1 MGIAGDFVHFLET
14 NYFAVGR
21 HHDTNYAEQ
30 RFWQDQFLATQ
41 PNRYDSARYEPART
55 PRVTVDY
62 DGAVFQ
68 VLAGELWSERCWV
81 YDPAAGTV
89 ATVASAACQAKM
101 YSRAACI
108 LHAPGPTGKQALLE
122 TVLVLVACRTHT
134 NVTCDQPM
142 QLPRI

>member
-14 NYFAVGR
+14 NYFGVGR
-21 HHDTNYAEQ
+21 HHDANYAEQ

-41 PNRYDSARYEPART
+41 PNQYEPARS
-55 PRVTVDY
+55 PRVTIDY

-68 VLAGELWSERCWV
+68 VLSGELWSERCWV
-81 YDPAAGTV
+81 YDPAASTV

-122 TVLVLVACRTHT
+122 IVLVLIACRTQQ
-134 NVTCDQPM
+134 NMTCDQPI
-142 QLPRI
+142 QLPMTQS